1 MENVIYGFMN
11 ALKIINLLTAAASVT
26 VGIIVGSLPGLSA
39 AMGVA
44 LLIPITFGMPA
55 ETALIALAGV
65 YVGAMYGGSIS
76 AILLHTPGTSSA
88 AATAIDGYP
97 LTLKGQAG
105 KALATATISSFIGGI
120 ISSIALYTLSPLLA
134 TLALKF
140 GPAEYF
146 WLSIFGLTIIAGV
159 SSKSMLKGLMSGALG
174 LVLSTIGMDPML
186 GIARFTF
193 GRNELLEGLPFTATL
208 IGLFSMSQVLLL
220 AEKKIKEIKASREFS
235 DKVYL
240 TKEELKR
247 ITPISLWTGVVGTV
261 VGILPGAGGT
271 IASFI
276 GYNEAKR
283 LSKNK
288 DEFGT
293 GVIEG
298 VAGPEAAN
306 NAVTGGSLIPT
317 LTLGIPGNSVTAILL
332 GGLVIQGLKPGP
344 DLFTIHGKITYTFFA
359 GFVIVNIL
367 MLVLGLF
374 AVRLFAQV
382 SKVDDTVLIPII
394 FALSVIGSY
403 SITNNIMDVY
413 IMFIFGIVGYFVK
426 KFNLNSAAV
435 VLALILGPIGETG
448 LRRTLIMNKG
458 NYMSLLNS
466 PISIGLLTISV
477 LSLFTPLIMGGID
490 KIKTRTRN
498 K

>member
-1 MENVIYGFMN
+1 MENILYGF
-11 ALKIINLLTAAASVT
+11 TAAFKLVNLFAALASVT
-26 VGIIVGSLPGLSA
+26 VGIVVGSLPGLSA

-65 YVGAMYGGSIS
+65 YAGSMYGGSIS

-97 LTLKGQAG
+97 MTLKGEAG
-105 KALATATISSFIGGI
+105 KALATATIASFIGGI
-120 ISSIALYTLSPLLA
+120 MSTIALYTVSPLLA
-134 TLALKF
+134 KLALKF
-140 GPAEYF
+140 GPTEYF

-186 GIARFTF
+186 GQPRFTF
-193 GRNELLEGLPFTATL
+193 GLNFLIDGLPFTATL
-208 IGLFSMSQVLLL
+208 IGLFSMSQVLILS
-220 AEKKIKEIKASREFS
+220 EKAIKERSKSKAVD
-235 DKVYL
+235 DKVLL
-240 TKEELKR
+240 TKDEIKR
-247 ITPISLWTGVVGTV
+247 ILPVSLWSSIIGTV

-283 LSKNK
+283 FTKEK
-288 DEFGT
+288 DKFGT
-293 GVIEG
+293 GIIEG

-332 GGLVIQGLKPGP
+332 GGLVIQGLRPGP
-344 DLFTIHGKITYTFFA
+344 DLFTTHGKITYTFFA
-359 GFVIVNIL
+359 GFIVVNIF
-367 MLVLGLF
+367 MLLLGLIGVRMF
-374 AVRLFAQV
+374 A
-382 SKVDDTVLIPII
+382 KVANIKDNVLIPII

-403 SITNNIMDVY
+403 SITNRMSDVWV
-413 IMFIFGIVGYFVK
+413 MFVFGIIGYFVS
-426 KFNLNSAAV
+426 KFKLNSAAI

-448 LRRTLIMNKG
+448 LRRTLIMNKN
-458 NYMSLLNS
+458 NYMSLFNS
-466 PISIGLLTISV
+466 TISWVLIIISVMSLLTP
-477 LSLFTPLIMGGID
+477 LFVSIVE
-490 KIKTRTRN
+490 KRKN
-498 K
+498 KKA